1 MRARVHLPA
10 RARAGEVITVK
21 TLVAHPME
29 TGYARDVRGDL
40 VPRHI
45 VTEFT
50 CWYGGREVFRAAF
63 RPAVAANPFLE
74 FHLRATVSGRV
85 TFRWRTDRGEE
96 TALERTI
103 EVA

>member
-10 RARAGEVITVK
+10 LARAGEVITVK

-29 TGYARDVRGDL
+29 TGYARDVRGAL
-40 VPRHI
+40 IPRHI
-45 VTEFT
+45 ITEFA
-50 CWYGGREVFRAAF
+50 CIYAGREVFRAAF

-74 FHLRATVSGRV
+74 FHLRATVSGPV

-96 TALERTI
+96 TILERSIQVT
-103 EVA
+103 

>member
-1 MRARVHLPA
+1 MRARVNLPA
-10 RARAGEVITVK
+10 HARAGEVITVK

-40 VPRHI
+40 VARHI
-45 VTEFT
+45 ITEFT
-50 CWYGGREVFRAAF
+50 CTYGGREVFRAAF

-96 TALERTI
+96 TSLERTI